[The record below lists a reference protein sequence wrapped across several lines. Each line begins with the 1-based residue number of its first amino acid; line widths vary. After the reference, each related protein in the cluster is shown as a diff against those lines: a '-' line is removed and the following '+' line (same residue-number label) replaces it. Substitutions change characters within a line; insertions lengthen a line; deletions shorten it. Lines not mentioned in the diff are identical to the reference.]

1 MDNFAFIDMG
11 VYIFDTEVLRAKK
24 GQRKDETKSVQ
35 IFLIIFTLIP
45 L

>member
-24 GQRKDETKSVQ
+24 GQRKDQTNISENFK
-35 IFLIIFTLIP
+35 FK
-45 L
+45 